1 MTSDDAPGV
10 ALATVVGAGLLW
22 NLLGPNALGG
32 IVVVAGGLVAA
43 CVWAAAV
50 AVGVVGVPAWWW
62 GPVRVTT
69 ARMRWAL
76 SGPADRGP
84 ALRVALAGTSGVAV
98 STGAVIGLLVGAL
111 ARSSAGVGLSGVGL
125 CTVGGA
131 VAAIVVVA
139 GAGIAQM
146 RRAARMTGSRVDHR
160 IGLWHRRA
168 VSPADGLAAAGRL
181 LLVTADTEFVE
192 HARRVRWCATH
203 SRSPSRSVRR
213 PTAVRAMLR
222 ADVLRLGR
230 RPGDVVA
237 WIAIVALAIALG
249 LTTTMSVGAPALMAV
264 LAYRAGGAVASGLR
278 AVTTTPALRRA
289 LGASPTQMLVA
300 HSVIP
305 ATAVLTWAVVAVMT
319 VGGVSSL
326 GWGVIVLGAIVA
338 TLRRAS
344 RPELPWDAPVYITGQ
359 GGVAQPLLVL
369 ALLRGHIAITVVAA
383 LACVV

>member
-32 IVVVAGGLVAA
+32 IVVVAGGLVGA

-84 ALRVALAGTSGVAV
+84 ALRVALAGTMGVVVAA
-98 STGAVIGLLVGAL
+98 GAVIGLIAGAL
-111 ARSSAGVGLSGVGL
+111 TRSSGGLLGVGF
-125 CTVGGA
+125 CTAGGS

-139 GAGIAQM
+139 GAAIAQM
-146 RRAARMTGSRVDHR
+146 RRSDRMNGHRAGHR
-160 IGLWHRRA
+160 IGRWHRHVVA
-168 VSPADGLAAAGRL
+168 PTDGLAAAGKL
-181 LLVTADTEFVE
+181 LLITADTEFVE

-249 LTTTMSVGAPALMAV
+249 LTTTLSVGAPALMAV

>member
-1 MTSDDAPGV
+1 MTRDDAPGV
-10 ALATVVGAGLLW
+10 ALATVVGAGVLW
-22 NLLGPNALGG
+22 NLLGPNVLGG

-43 CVWAAAV
+43 CFWAAAV

-69 ARMRWAL
+69 ARMRWSL

-84 ALRVALAGTSGVAV
+84 ALRVALAGTSGVVV

-160 IGLWHRRA
+160 IARWHRRA

-192 HARRVRWCATH
+192 HARRVRWCADY
-203 SRSPSRSVRR
+203 SRSWSRSVCR

-230 RPGDVVA
+230 RRGDVVA
-237 WIAIVALAIALG
+237 WLAIVVLTVAVG
-249 LTTTMSVGAPALMAV
+249 LTTTVSVGAPALMAV

-289 LGASPTQMLVA
+289 LGASPTQMMLA

-305 ATAVLTWAVVAVMT
+305 ATAVLAWAVVAAMT
-319 VGGVSSL
+319 VGGVSPL
-326 GWGVIVLGAIVA
+326 GWGVIVVGAIAA
-338 TLRRAS
+338 TVRRAT
-344 RPELPWDAPVYITGQ
+344 RPETPWDAPVYVTGQ
-359 GGVAQPLLVL
+359 GGVTQPLLVL